1 MLMHKFPEDGDF
13 GAKMQQAE
21 LDYLFSSRAA
31 QTAVAENYVGLAL

>member
-1 MLMHKFPEDGDF
+1 MHTFPENGEF

-31 QTAVAENYVGLAL
+31 QMAVAENYVGLAL